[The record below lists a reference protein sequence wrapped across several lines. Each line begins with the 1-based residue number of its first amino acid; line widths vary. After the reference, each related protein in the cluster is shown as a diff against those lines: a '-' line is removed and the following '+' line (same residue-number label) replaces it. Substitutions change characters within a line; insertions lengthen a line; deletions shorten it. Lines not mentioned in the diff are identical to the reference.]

1 MHVASL
7 ITPCF
12 IDVQFMNVCTY
23 MCHMC
28 HMYICTC
35 VICTYVHVSYV
46 HVSYVHVSY
55 VHMYMCHMYIC
66 TCVICTYVHV
76 SYVHVSYVHVSY
88 VHMYMC
94 HMYICTCVMQ
104 VCTFTVKAYR
114 WKQKQWRV
122 LLRKEQPWF
131 EQPRSEQIWLEQLL
145 FRTNLS
151 LPACQS
157 LMAAASNNFVESL
170 KPKGLRS
177 LRCCVV

>member
-35 VICTYVHVSYV
+35 VICT
-46 HVSYVHVSY
+46 
-55 VHMYMCHMYIC
+55 
-66 TCVICTYVHV
+66 
-76 SYVHVSYVHVSY
+76 YVHVSYVHVSY